1 MKRQKITTLFGAV
14 VLCIAMITATAG
26 VIAERT
32 DMKIQSEDT
41 ITPSIGS
48 LSRGVEF
55 IWDWSAEA
63 GSGDNGCL
71 GVEFD
76 GTNFWVTGANG
87 LNGTNMLY
95 KFDADGNYI
104 TGYEQGTSTD
114 WGWRDLAFDG
124 TYLYGSD
131 EDELVKIDPA
141 TGGVIELMTKPAGF
155 ETSPC
160 RALAYD
166 PDTDH
171 FYCANW
177 ASNIVEFDRTG
188 AIINSYANL
197 LSLYGLAWDDVTEG
211 GPYLW
216 GHSQDPADEDATL
229 VTQINP
235 TTGSPTGVSYAGFMN
250 VGAANNLAGG
260 ACFINDWEGEPLF
273 VGLTQSTP
281 DTVWGAASVASP
293 ELEITEI
300 KGGIGAKA
308 TIKNVGDGDA
318 TDIAWN
324 ITIEGGLVLIGG
336 ESTGTVASLAADA
349 SVEISTGLVLGFGRP
364 TITVAAESAEGAIV
378 DGSASGILLLILL
391 LGVS

>member
-1 MKRQKITTLFGAV
+1 
-14 VLCIAMITATAG
+14 MITATAG

-32 DMKIQSEDT
+32 EMRIQPEQDSVG
-41 ITPSIGS
+41 PSIGS

-300 KGGIGAKA
+300 KGGIGATA